1 MEPDGHHSKQD
12 LEIQQKLPFLS
23 ENSLLRTQSR
33 VHRKLWSTPHEI
45 NRASR
50 LFVRLHQF
58 GLRTHC
64 RVQRI
69 SDALFRALPLHLRL
83 PNEETVFQAVLTNL
97 IQRGGRNSFEGCA
110 RRYGLI
116 LIFSGSPKPT
126 SFPLVV
132 PALPAFVA
140 QADGGRIDP
149 NLNSQRKLIPKV
161 PDRAA
166 WNYWSGHHR
175 RGMTV
180 NQ

>member
-1 MEPDGHHSKQD
+1 MRPKVRAYSD
-12 LEIQQKLPFLS
+12 L
-23 ENSLLRTQSR
+23 
-33 VHRKLWSTPHEI
+33 
-45 NRASR
+45 
-50 LFVRLHQF
+50 
-58 GLRTHC
+58 
-64 RVQRI
+64 
-69 SDALFRALPLHLRL
+69 
-83 PNEETVFQAVLTNL
+83 
-97 IQRGGRNSFEGCA
+97 
-110 RRYGLI
+110 
-116 LIFSGSPKPT
+116 SGSPKPT